1 MRDRDDFGLP
11 EQKSIRRPT
20 HRRDGTP
27 WNVTPARIAGLLL
40 LDAERPFSLDERRGP
55 ASERSNSH
63 TRELR
68 ISNAA
73 AETARSLIVALGL
86 ARIGE

>member
-20 HRRDGTP
+20 HKRDGTP
-27 WNVTPARIAGLLL
+27 WNVTPARNTCLLL
-40 LDAERPFSLDERRGP
+40 LDAKRPFSLDERRGP

-68 ISNAA
+68 ISNA
-73 AETARSLIVALGL
+73 TIRDCTVSDCGFGL